1 MSSETLSQATP
12 PPQKPNSKKED
23 MKKVIAPDC
32 QEDVC
37 FLFPIQYIQTYNLEQ
52 MPFFTELC
60 QESPKHKHHSC
71 QQICEDPSP
80 VI

>member
-1 MSSETLSQATP
+1 
-12 PPQKPNSKKED
+12 
-23 MKKVIAPDC
+23 MKKVIASDC
-32 QEDVC
+32 QEDVR
-37 FLFPIQYIQTYNLEQ
+37 FLVPDTVYTDLQPGTDAF
-52 MPFFTELC
+52 FFTELC